1 VARPVPPDE
10 PRSAGA
16 QVSGEETTV
25 TDESTELTERE
36 RVALGLPPAPKVER
50 DEDGALSAAELARRI
65 LERS

>member
-1 VARPVPPDE
+1 
-10 PRSAGA
+10 
-16 QVSGEETTV
+16 VSGEETTV